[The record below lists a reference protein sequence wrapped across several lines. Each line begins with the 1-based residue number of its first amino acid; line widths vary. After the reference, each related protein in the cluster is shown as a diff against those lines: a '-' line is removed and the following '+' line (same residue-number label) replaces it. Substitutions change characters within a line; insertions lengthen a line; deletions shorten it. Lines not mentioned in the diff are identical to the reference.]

1 MQLQRG
7 CGREEATTGMS
18 TITSEQ
24 ALALAPDSSSAQ
36 AGKKLAAVKHW
47 KNLGRATTALWG
59 ECQGSALYQVRVDL
73 NGMAV
78 RCSCPSRKLP
88 CKHGLGLIIL
98 SINDPAAVPNAE
110 PPEWVASWLAKRS
123 APKEAAP
130 VKASAAS
137 PEKAA
142 AQAAK
147 TAAKR
152 EKGVSDGLDT
162 LDLWLT
168 DLVRNGIGALEG
180 QPTSFWEAQA
190 ARMVDAKA
198 PGVAARLRRIAG
210 IPGASD
216 DWPGKLL
223 GELGRL
229 SLLIHAYRR
238 LDALDENLREDVRQL
253 IGWTLMQDELAARG
267 EHVSDRW
274 TTLGQ
279 WIENQDRGLEQRTWL
294 YGAHSG
300 RLALVLQYSFANQPF
315 PESFIPGSSF
325 DAELHFYPGAYPL
338 RARIA
343 ERSGEPMAS
352 HERLP
357 GHMTIEAFLAARAE
371 AVARQPWLDRLACVL
386 RDVTPVCSSADSWW
400 ACDTAGAALPLAGS
414 EHWRL
419 LALSGGRPVD
429 LIGEWDGETL
439 LPLSMIAEGLYTPL
453 WGVN

>member
-1 MQLQRG
+1 
-7 CGREEATTGMS
+7 MS
-18 TITSEQ
+18 TITPEQ
-24 ALALAPDSSSAQ
+24 ALALAPDSSSAT
-36 AGKKLAAVKHW
+36 AGKKLATLKNW
-47 KNLGRATTALWG
+47 KNLGRAATALWG

-88 CKHGLGLIIL
+88 CKHGLGLILL
-98 SINDPAAVPNAE
+98 SINDSSALPEAE

-123 APKEAAP
+123 APKDETP
-130 VKASAAS
+130 KATAVS

-168 DLVRNGIGALEG
+168 DLVRNGMGALEG

-190 ARMVDAKA
+190 ARMTDAKA
-198 PGVAARLRRIAG
+198 PGVAGRLRRMGG

-216 DWPGKLL
+216 DWPVKLL

-229 SLLIHAYRR
+229 SLLIQAYRR
-238 LDALDENLREDVRQL
+238 QDALDETLREDVRQL
-253 IGWTLMQDELAARG
+253 IGWSLSQDELAARG

-274 TTLGQ
+274 TVLGQ
-279 WIENQDRGLEQRTWL
+279 WVDNQDRGLEQRTWL
-294 YGAHSG
+294 QGAQTG
-300 RLALVLQYSFANQPF
+300 RQALVLQYSFANQPF
-315 PESFIPGSSF
+315 PESYIPGSSF
-325 DAELHFYPGAYPL
+325 DAELHFYPGGYPL
-338 RARIA
+338 RARVA
-343 ERSGEPMAS
+343 ERKGEPVAS

-357 GHMTIEAFLAARAE
+357 GCETIEAFLMKRAE
-371 AVARQPWLDRLACVL
+371 AVSRQPWLDRLACVL
-386 RDVTPVCSSADSWW
+386 RDVKPVCASADSWW
-400 ACDTAGAALPLAGS
+400 IRDQSGMALPLEGS
-414 EHWRL
+414 DNWRL
-419 LALSGGRPVD
+419 LALSGGNPVD

-439 LPLSMIAEGLYTPL
+439 LPLGMIAEGIYTPL

>member
-1 MQLQRG
+1 
-7 CGREEATTGMS
+7 MS
-18 TITSEQ
+18 TITPEQ
-24 ALALAPDSSSAQ
+24 ALALAPDSSSAT
-36 AGKKLAAVKHW
+36 AGKKLAVVKHW
-47 KNLGRATTALWG
+47 KNLGRTVTALWG

-78 RCSCPSRKLP
+78 KCSCPSRKLP
-88 CKHGLGLIIL
+88 CKHGLGLILL
-98 SINDPAAVPNAE
+98 SVNQPGALPESE
-110 PPEWVASWLAKRS
+110 PPEWAASWLAKRS
-123 APKEAAP
+123 APKDATP
-130 VKASAAS
+130 KASAAS

-190 ARMVDAKA
+190 ARMTDAKA
-198 PGVAARLRRIAG
+198 PGVATRLRRIAG
-210 IPGASD
+210 IPGAFD
-216 DWPGKLL
+216 DWPAKLL

-229 SLLIHAYRR
+229 SLLIQAYRR
-238 LDALDENLREDVRQL
+238 LDTLDESLREDVRQL
-253 IGWTLMQDELAARG
+253 IGWTLNQDELAARG

-274 TTLGQ
+274 TVLGQ
-279 WIENQDRGLEQRTWL
+279 WIDDQDRGREQRTWL
-294 YGAHSG
+294 LGERSG
-300 RLALVLQYSFANQPF
+300 RLALVLQFSFANQPF

-338 RARIA
+338 RARVA
-343 ERSGEPMAS
+343 ERAGEPVAN

-357 GHMTIEAFLAARAE
+357 GSESVEAFLRSRAE
-371 AVARQPWLDRLACVL
+371 VISRQPWLDRFGCVL
-386 RDVTPVCSSADSWW
+386 RDVTPVCVSADSWW
-400 ACDTAGAALPLAGS
+400 ARDETGVGLPLEGS
-414 EHWRL
+414 DHWRL
-419 LALSGGRPVD
+419 LALSGGNPVD

-439 LPLSMIAEGLYTPL
+439 LPLGMIAEGIYTPL

>member
-1 MQLQRG
+1 MQMRRG
-7 CGREEATTGMS
+7 CGSEEATTGMS

-24 ALALAPDSSSAQ
+24 ALALAPDTSSAQ

-47 KNLGRATTALWG
+47 KNLGRNATALWG

-73 NGMAV
+73 MGMAV
-78 RCSCPSRKLP
+78 KCSCPSRKLP

-98 SINDPAAVPNAE
+98 SINDQSALPENE
-110 PPEWVASWLAKRS
+110 PPEWVATWLAKRS
-123 APKEAAP
+123 APKEATTA
-130 VKASAAS
+130 KASALS

-142 AQAAK
+142 ASAAK

-190 ARMVDAKA
+190 ARMTDAKA
-198 PGVAARLRRIAG
+198 PGVATRLRRIAG

-216 DWPGKLL
+216 DWPVKLL

-229 SLLIHAYRR
+229 SLLIQAYRR
-238 LDALDENLREDVRQL
+238 LDTLDDGLREDVRQL
-253 IGWTLMQDELAARG
+253 IGWTLTQDELAARG

-274 TTLGQ
+274 TVLGQ

-294 YGAHSG
+294 LGERSG

-315 PESFIPGSSF
+315 LESFIPGSSF
-325 DAELHFYPGAYPL
+325 DAELHYFPSAYPL
-338 RARIA
+338 RARVA
-343 ERSGEPMAS
+343 ERSGEPVAT

-357 GHMTIEAFLAARAE
+357 GSESVEAFLGARAG
-371 AVARQPWLDRLACVL
+371 AVSRQPWLDRLVSVL
-386 RDVTPVCSSADSWW
+386 LDVTPICVATDSWW
-400 ACDTAGAALPLAGS
+400 ARDESGAGLPLGGS
-414 EHWRL
+414 DHWRL
-419 LALSGGRPVD
+419 LALSGGHPVD
-429 LIGEWDGETL
+429 LVGEWDGETL
-439 LPLSMIAEGLYTPL
+439 LPLGMIAEGIYTPL

>member
-1 MQLQRG
+1 
-7 CGREEATTGMS
+7 MS
-18 TITSEQ
+18 TITPEQ
-24 ALALAPDSSSAQ
+24 ALALAPDSSSAT
-36 AGKKLAAVKHW
+36 AGKKLAAVKNW
-47 KNLGRATTALWG
+47 KNLGRAATALWG

-88 CKHGLGLIIL
+88 CKHGLGLILL
-98 SINDPAAVPNAE
+98 SVNDPSALPEAE

-123 APKEAAP
+123 APKGATPKVTA
-130 VKASAAS
+130 VS

-142 AQAAK
+142 AQSAR

-190 ARMVDAKA
+190 ARMTDAKA
-198 PGVAARLRRIAG
+198 PGVAGRLRRIAG
-210 IPGASD
+210 IPGSSD
-216 DWPGKLL
+216 NWPVKLL

-229 SLLIHAYRR
+229 SLLIQAYRR
-238 LDALDENLREDVRQL
+238 QDALDETLREDVRQL
-253 IGWTLMQDELAARG
+253 IGWSLAQDELAARG

-274 TTLGQ
+274 TVLGQ
-279 WIENQDRGLEQRTWL
+279 WVDNQDRGLEQRTWL
-294 YGAHSG
+294 QGAQTG
-300 RLALVLQYSFANQPF
+300 RQALILQYSYANQPF

-325 DAELHFYPGAYPL
+325 DAELHFYPGGYPL
-338 RARIA
+338 RARVA
-343 ERSGEPMAS
+343 EWTGEPVAS

-357 GHMTIEAFLAARAE
+357 GCETIEAFLMKRAE
-371 AVARQPWLDRLACVL
+371 ALSRQPWLDRLACIL
-386 RDVTPVCSSADSWW
+386 RDVTPVCASADSWW
-400 ACDTAGAALPLAGS
+400 IRDQSSMALPLEGS
-414 EHWRL
+414 DHWRL
-419 LALSGGRPVD
+419 LALSGGNPVD
-429 LIGEWDGETL
+429 LIGEWDSETL
-439 LPLSMIAEGLYTPL
+439 LPLGMIAEGIYTPL